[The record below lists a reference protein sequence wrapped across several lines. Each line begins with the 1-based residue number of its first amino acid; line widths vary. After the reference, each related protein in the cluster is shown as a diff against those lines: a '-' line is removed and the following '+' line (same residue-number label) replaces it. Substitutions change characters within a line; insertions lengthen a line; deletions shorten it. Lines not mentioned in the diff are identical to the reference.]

1 MKPKV
6 LLFDMEKHPN
16 MALLEGHA
24 YFSRNAL
31 LNPYLLSLYSTQRF
45 FILF

>member
-6 LLFDMEKHPN
+6 LLFDIETSPI
-16 MALLEGHA
+16 EGHA